1 MPWMLVGGEAKPR
14 LCSPNEELEEKRP
27 GQSSPVS
34 QSSTSEGRRGSGLL
48 FLLRKTSKI
57 MSPMGNGKKTSP
69 FCKRALILVNII
81 WVLNEVIWH

>member
-1 MPWMLVGGEAKPR
+1 MLWILVGGEAKPR

-34 QSSTSEGRRGSGLL
+34 QSSTSAGRQASGLL

-57 MSPMGNGKKTSP
+57 MSPMGNGEKTSP
-69 FCKRALILVNII
+69 FCKRALILMNIMGI
-81 WVLNEVIWH
+81 E